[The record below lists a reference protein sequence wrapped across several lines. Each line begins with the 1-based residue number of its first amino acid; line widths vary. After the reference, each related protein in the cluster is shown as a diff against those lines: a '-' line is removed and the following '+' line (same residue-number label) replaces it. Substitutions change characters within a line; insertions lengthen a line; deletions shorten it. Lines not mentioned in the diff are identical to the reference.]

1 MPSPATI
8 SDVNF
13 RVPESSDIS
22 PCRPLGLHSEA
33 FVSRAKAELGLAR
46 PAALDA
52 YKDFFWHAK
61 PFVPAKYPSRHN
73 RQLAARTR
81 PVIES
86 SPLPADLKRG
96 EIPLSQAQVSSHHT
110 VAPISSVV
118 IDEGPEGK
126 TFKFTQDVPA
136 DTTKLAEQVK
146 TLRTE
151 SVLIPMIGKRG
162 VRTYTLCVSSQVG
175 CAMGCGFCETA
186 QMGLIRSLTAEEIVQ
201 QWYAATHLLK
211 HPEIPEPIVT
221 PQGLEGPVRN
231 IVFMGMGEPMDNLES
246 VLAAIDVLR
255 DHRGPSIPISK
266 ITISTVG
273 RVDGIIR
280 LAERI
285 KSPGWH
291 RLNLAI
297 SLNAADDEIRSKL
310 MPVNRRWNLEALQRS
325 LIDYPV
331 FGGGKLCIE
340 YVLIPGVNDT
350 EADAQKIADFFAP
363 INGDYQAKRQISTA
377 RALLNL
383 IPYNPRRNSPWP
395 APSEESV
402 DRFMVWLTQR
412 NVYAKRR
419 RTKGRDL
426 MGACGQLG
434 SEHIRQRKVVD
445 LTVSSAHGDKN

>member
-1 MPSPATI
+1 MSISSANPA
-8 SDVNF
+8 
-13 RVPESSDIS
+13 
-22 PCRPLGLHSEA
+22 CHPLGLSSEA
-33 FVSRAKAELGLAR
+33 FVARAKTELGLAR

-61 PFVPAKYPSRHN
+61 SFDPARYPSRLN
-73 RQLAARTR
+73 RHR
-81 PVIES
+81 
-86 SPLPADLKRG
+86 PLPVDGAASESRR
-96 EIPLSQAQVSSHHT
+96 PLPD

-126 TFKFTQDVPA
+126 TFKFTQDVAA
-136 DTTKLAEQVK
+136 DATKLAGQVR

-162 VRTYTLCVSSQVG
+162 IRTYTLCVSSQVG

-186 QMGLIRSLTAEEIVQ
+186 QMGLIRSLTVEEIVQ

-211 HPEIPEPIVT
+211 HPEIPDPVVA

-231 IVFMGMGEPMDNLES
+231 IVFMGMGEPMDNLDN
-246 VLAAIDVLR
+246 VLGAIDVLR

-273 RVDGIIR
+273 RVDGIER
-280 LAERI
+280 LAQQVRNA
-285 KSPGWH
+285 GWH

-297 SLNAADDEIRSKL
+297 SLNAADDEIRSRI
-310 MPVNRRWNLEALQRS
+310 MPINKRWNLRELQQS
-325 LIDYPV
+325 LINYPV

-340 YVLIPGVNDT
+340 YVLIPGVND
-350 EADAQKIADFFAP
+350 AQSDASKIADFFEP
-363 INGDYQAKRQISTA
+363 INADYKAKRSAATP

-383 IPYNPRRNSPWP
+383 IPYNPRRHSPWP
-395 APSEESV
+395 APTEESV
-402 DRFMVWLTQR
+402 DRFMMWLTELG
-412 NVYAKRR
+412 VYAKRR

-434 SEHIRQRKVVD
+434 SEHIRQRKIVD
-445 LTVSSAHGDKN
+445 LTVSG

>member
-1 MPSPATI
+1 
-8 SDVNF
+8 V
-13 RVPESSDIS
+13 
-22 PCRPLGLHSEA
+22 
-33 FVSRAKAELGLAR
+33 FVARAKAELGLAR

-61 PFVPAKYPSRHN
+61 PFDAANYPSRHN
-73 RQLAARTR
+73 RQLAVRNLRASGGSASLTTGEPPPQPLAHARG
-81 PVIES
+81 S
-86 SPLPADLKRG
+86 
-96 EIPLSQAQVSSHHT
+96 SSHS
-110 VAPISSVV
+110 VSPISSVI

-136 DTTKLAEQVK
+136 DATKLAEQVK

-175 CAMGCGFCETA
+175 CAMGCTFCETA

-211 HPEIPEPIVT
+211 HPEIPEPVVT

-231 IVFMGMGEPMDNLES
+231 IVFMGMGEPMDNIEN
-246 VLAAIDVLR
+246 VLGAIDVLR

-273 RVDGIIR
+273 RVDGINR
-280 LAERI
+280 LAEQI
-285 KSPGWH
+285 KTAGWH

-297 SLNAADDEIRSKL
+297 SLNAADDDIRSRI
-310 MPVNRRWNLEALQRS
+310 MPVNKRWNLRELQQA

-340 YVLIPGVNDT
+340 YVLIPGVNDA

-402 DRFMVWLTQR
+402 DRFMAWLTQR

-445 LTVSSAHGDKN
+445 LTVST

>member
-1 MPSPATI
+1 MGHGRHNAA
-8 SDVNF
+8 VNF
-13 RVPESSDIS
+13 AVPDASDHS
-22 PCRPLGLHSEA
+22 PCRPLGLGSEA
-33 FVSRAKAELGLAR
+33 FVARAKSELGLAR

-52 YKDFFWHAK
+52 YKDFFWHAR
-61 PFVPAKYPSRHN
+61 PFDAANYPSRHN
-73 RQLAARTR
+73 RHQRALGASGGSDSLPKPTQP
-81 PVIES
+81 PVCATGS
-86 SPLPADLKRG
+86 TGHA
-96 EIPLSQAQVSSHHT
+96 
-110 VAPISSVV
+110 VAPISNVI

-136 DTTKLAEQVK
+136 DATKLAEQVK

-175 CAMGCGFCETA
+175 CAMGCTFCETA

-211 HPEIPEPIVT
+211 HPEIPEPVVT

-231 IVFMGMGEPMDNLES
+231 IVFMGMGEPMDNIEN
-246 VLAAIDVLR
+246 VLGAIDVLR

-273 RVDGIIR
+273 RVDGISR
-280 LAERI
+280 LAEQI
-285 KSPGWH
+285 KTAGWH

-297 SLNAADDEIRSKL
+297 SLNAADDDIRSRI
-310 MPVNRRWNLEALQRS
+310 MPVNKRWNLRELQQA

-395 APSEESV
+395 APTEESV
-402 DRFMVWLTQR
+402 DRFMAWLTQR

-434 SEHIRQRKVVD
+434 SEHIRQRKVID
-445 LTVSSAHGDKN
+445 LTVSK

>member
-1 MPSPATI
+1 MPDASADT
-8 SDVNF
+8 
-13 RVPESSDIS
+13 
-22 PCRPLGLHSEA
+22 PCRPLGLNSEA
-33 FVSRAKAELGLAR
+33 FVARAKAELGLAR
-46 PAALDA
+46 PAAFDA
-52 YKDFFWHAK
+52 YKDFFWLAR
-61 PFVPAKYPSRHN
+61 PFDAANYPSRHN
-73 RQLAARTR
+73 RHLAEQTRRTSAG
-81 PVIES
+81 PS
-86 SPLPADLKRG
+86 TSTDSTKTHLPPAHAHG
-96 EIPLSQAQVSSHHT
+96 SAGYTVS
-110 VAPISSVV
+110 PISSVI

-136 DTTKLAEQVK
+136 DATKLAEQVK

-175 CAMGCGFCETA
+175 CAMGCTFCETA

-211 HPEIPEPIVT
+211 HPEIPDPIVT

-231 IVFMGMGEPMDNLES
+231 IVFMGMGEPMDNIEN
-246 VLAAIDVLR
+246 VLSAIDVLR

-273 RVDGIIR
+273 RVDGIAR
-280 LAERI
+280 LADQI
-285 KSPGWH
+285 KKAGWH

-297 SLNAADDEIRSKL
+297 SLNAADDEIRSRI
-310 MPVNRRWNLEALQRS
+310 MPINKRWSLGQLQQS

-395 APSEESV
+395 APTEESV
-402 DRFMVWLTQR
+402 DRFMAWLTQR

-445 LTVSSAHGDKN
+445 LTVSA